1 MAKQISC
8 IEAMSKLQAYL
19 DNEIGGPTE
28 EDIDTHLDDCREC
41 FSRAEFE
48 KSLRKK
54 VSEAA
59 VRETPTDLQQRLN
72 ALIDRF

>member
-19 DNEIGGPTE
+19 DREVGGPTE
-28 EDIDTHLDDCREC
+28 ADIDHHLEHCREC

-48 KSLRKK
+48 KALRKK
-54 VSEAA
+54 VEQAGTA
-59 VRETPTDLQQRLN
+59 QAPDEVKQRMA
-72 ALIDRF
+72 ALIRKF